1 MLQNHARLKDALK
14 MQGTPMDFNI
24 TAYERFINTGY
35 RFQISSNRSQTTLVD
50 VVSKKNVRI
59 YPEEL

>member
-14 MQGTPMDFNI
+14 MQGTPMDVNS
-24 TAYERFINTGY
+24 TAYGRFINTGY

-59 YPEEL
+59 SPEEL